1 MRPGTHRRDAEE
13 YAASSRYI
21 IEFLLMILL
30 LELERR
36 DLLVFACICDE
47 AALLFICRM
56 DDNSRFKLEIRIVA
70 PNCRGRWYNLEKI
83 VDADFTN
90 FRDLVDEVVDKCPP
104 SFGDVVKL
112 FYSCMDTKANIQ
124 VCSDQDLVEMFAK
137 YEASKC
143 CYMTFCYHSLGSK
156 PPEIPVWD
164 VTTTSKSVAAPCT
177 PSMPCPSI
185 TEPSF
190 GTYTHETEQMPNPNP
205 RDEYLGVD
213 GEGLYIDIG
222 PENPEPVNPQ
232 SQQRNPEPSQSDTCN
247 DSDSDDESSSDDE
260 IIKDS
265 EPPQKPEASYNK
277 MDPPMAVGTL
287 YSDMAA
293 FKLALAIHA
302 TKYEFHYNIE
312 VSDKS

>member
-1 MRPGTHRRDAEE
+1 
-13 YAASSRYI
+13 
-21 IEFLLMILL
+21 MILL

-47 AALLFICRM
+47 AALLFICRK

-70 PNCRGRWYNLEKI
+70 PNCHGRWYSLEKF

-104 SFGDVVKL
+104 SFGDIVKL

-137 YEASKC
+137 HEASKC
-143 CYMTFCYHSLGSK
+143 SYMTFCYHSPDSE

-190 GTYTHETEQMPNPNP
+190 GTHTHETEQMPNPNP

-232 SQQRNPEPSQSDTCN
+232 SQQRDPEPSQSDTCN
-247 DSDSDDESSSDDE
+247 DSDSDDESSSNEDDELEDIDE

-265 EPPQKPEASYNK
+265 
-277 MDPPMAVGTL
+277 
-287 YSDMAA
+287 
-293 FKLALAIHA
+293 
-302 TKYEFHYNIE
+302 
-312 VSDKS
+312 